1 MTRHIAGPVV
11 ACAILICF
19 ACVCIYAEQGNDPQL
34 SDRDVRTF
42 SSPEKM
48 ERKDSLNKLQAE
60 YFRRSQELIA
70 ALEESAGKYNNDHTY
85 HSPLHCAI
93 AAVETWHVLDAD
105 TRLLSMVDYQ
115 LDALSVPRGE
125 MLLGE
130 DYYPAVRALVRLR
143 VDAKRVLKA
152 LRASMNTKQLRLL
165 AYVLSRRVGAADEV
179 RAMLENAKK
188 TGGDREKQN
197 FAKAMELLEQVKHP
211 SDLLLPLGKGGE
223 ASDSS
228 LP

>member
-1 MTRHIAGPVV
+1 M
-11 ACAILICF
+11 
-19 ACVCIYAEQGNDPQL
+19 
-34 SDRDVRTF
+34 
-42 SSPEKM
+42 
-48 ERKDSLNKLQAE
+48 
-60 YFRRSQELIA
+60 A

-93 AAVETWHVLDAD
+93 VAVETWHVLDAD

-115 LDALSVPRGE
+115 LDALSVPPGE

-143 VDAKRVLKA
+143 VDAKRVVKA
-152 LRASMNTKQLRLL
+152 LGASMNTKQLRLL

-188 TGGDREKQN
+188 MGGDREKQN

-211 SDLLLPLGKGGE
+211 SDLLPPLGKVDEPGE
-223 ASDSS
+223 
-228 LP
+228 

>member
-1 MTRHIAGPVV
+1 MTRHIAGPVI

-19 ACVCIYAEQGNDPQL
+19 ACVCIYAEQGDDAQPAG
-34 SDRDVRTF
+34 DVKKL

-48 ERKDSLNKLQAE
+48 EREHSLKKLNTE
-60 YFRRSQELIA
+60 YLQRSQELMA
-70 ALEESAGKYNNDHTY
+70 ALEESAGKYSNDYTFY
-85 HSPLHCAI
+85 SPLHCAI
-93 AAVETWHVLDAD
+93 VAVETWHVLDAD

-115 LDALSVPRGE
+115 LDALSAPVGA
-125 MLLGE
+125 MLVGE
-130 DYYPAVRALVRLR
+130 DFYPAVRALVRLR

-152 LRASMNTKQLRLL
+152 LGASMNTKQLRLL
-165 AYVLSRRVGAADEV
+165 AYVLSRRVRAADEV

-188 TGGDREKQN
+188 MGGDREKQN

-211 SDLLLPLGKGGE
+211 SDLLPPPGKGGE
-223 ASDSS
+223 ASGSS